1 MCSIQLIDGNNQL
14 MLFNLLLCYASIIIM
29 IVFFEVFMCMILFII
44 NCKNH
49 LFGIVDV
56 IYTFLIT
63 MMMFLDEQRQ
73 QTNARLRSMCPI
85 ESRTNCAQNMSSKG
99 QSSCRLRPFCYSETA
114 YNRFQRTATFKTH
127 PFAGLHQHSFR
138 VSFNL

>member
-1 MCSIQLIDGNNQL
+1 

-63 MMMFLDEQRQ
+63 MMMFLDEQR
-73 QTNARLRSMCPI
+73 
-85 ESRTNCAQNMSSKG
+85 
-99 QSSCRLRPFCYSETA
+99 
-114 YNRFQRTATFKTH
+114 
-127 PFAGLHQHSFR
+127 
-138 VSFNL
+138 